1 MMVGRCPRPRLA
13 ALRGETTKALVWE
26 LSRRKVPSIIFDYQG
41 EYASG
46 DFFEAIQPQV
56 FDVMKGL
63 PINPFEIP
71 IDPLTGRK
79 RPYIEIVAEGHITP
93 TAGTTITRSHHRAT
107 PSEVAQ
113 ASPFQT
119 LD

>member
-1 MMVGRCPRPRLA
+1 MLVSGCPDP
-13 ALRGETTKALVWE
+13 ALLLFGVKRRKPWVWE

-41 EYASG
+41 EYASV

-71 IDPLTGRK
+71 IDPLTGRM
-79 RPYIEIVAEGHITP
+79 RPYIEMVAEGHTTP
-93 TAGTTITRSHHRAT
+93 TAGTTSTRSHHRAT
-107 PSEVAQ
+107 PSEAVQ